1 MGADAGHRR
10 APDAYLLTVEVPGVK
25 PEDLD
30 ITLEGGVLAVRG
42 ERRFQ
47 DQSADQHRVER
58 RYRAFRRSTP
68 LPSQAQAER
77 PAPERS
83 TAARQ
88 PANHPRRTTRRF
100 NLGRRAAPAGGPS
113 GDRPRL
119 AAATYRRLEQ
129 ERVSRS

>member
-1 MGADAGHRR
+1 VGADAGHRR
-10 APDAYLLTVEVPGVK
+10 APDAYLLTVEVPRTK
-25 PEDLD
+25 PENLD

-77 PAPERS
+77 PAPRALHRS
-83 TAARQ
+83 ASAGKPSQ
-88 PANHPRRTTRRF
+88 ANHT
-100 NLGRRAAPAGGPS
+100 AVQAW
-113 GDRPRL
+113 
-119 AAATYRRLEQ
+119 
-129 ERVSRS
+129 